1 MHQLRTAASVFALA
15 AFLAVAPDNSS
26 AQLPEGDLNPLFTQV
41 KTENYLPHMTWAEV
55 EEALTR
61 TDMVIIPVGS
71 IEQHGKHL
79 PLGSDIIAALEVSKL
94 IAQEADLLVAPA
106 VLAGI
111 SGHHM
116 GFPGTITLSP
126 ETFEAVLYETASSLI
141 SHGFGKI
148 VFYNG
153 HGGNSTSLANVIQ
166 RINQTTPATAV
177 DLAEISIATPESP
190 YPSVRYDWHAG
201 IRETSRMLYLAGD
214 LVQMERAENPVLTIP
229 PHVERVLS
237 SLEGRNLSLLEGA
250 YLFLPEGTG
259 KQTSSREMSS
269 NGCFTTG
276 DVKTSSAE
284 RGKRELWAFVESAI
298 AFLNRWKEINA
309 AGPSLSIP

>member
-1 MHQLRTAASVFALA
+1 MHQIRTAASVIALA

-26 AQLPEGDLNPLFTQV
+26 AQLPEGDLNPLSTQV
-41 KTENYLPHMTWAEV
+41 KTRNYLPHMTWAEV

-94 IAQEADLLVAPA
+94 IAQEADVLVAPA

-116 GFPGTITLSP
+116 GFSGTITLSP
-126 ETFEAVLYETASSLI
+126 ETFETVVYETAASLI
-141 SHGFGKI
+141 SHGFRKI
-148 VFYNG
+148 AFYNG
-153 HGGNSTSLANVIQ
+153 HGGNSTSLANVIE

-177 DLAEISIATPESP
+177 DLAGISTATRESP
-190 YPSVRYDWHAG
+190 YPSVRIDWHAG
-201 IRETSRMLYLAGD
+201 VGETSKMMYLAGD
-214 LVQMERAENPVLTIP
+214 LVQMERAENPVLTFP
-229 PHVERVLS
+229 PDVEKVLS
-237 SLEGRNLSLLEGA
+237 GMEGSNLSLLRDA

-259 KQTSSREMSS
+259 KRTSSREMSS

-276 DVKTSSAE
+276 DVKTSSAA
-284 RGKRELWAFVESAI
+284 RGKWELWAFVESAI
-298 AFLNRWKEINA
+298 AFLNSWKEIN
-309 AGPSLSIP
+309 